1 MKKIQRNR
9 IFEKLGE
16 LSPYY
21 PLNMNQLITVFTSNF
36 SIGESLLTLD
46 EKCSPEGS
54 DSLLDI
60 AQELGLKQIVVVDHS
75 MIGFKKAHTAFS
87 KLGIQLIFGV
97 KFSAA
102 NNRFDES
109 CLRETSHHRVI
120 IFAKNDA
127 GCKELV
133 KLYSEAHT
141 KSDGFLDYSL
151 LKERWS
157 DNLDLVFPFY
167 NSFIHKNNFYGKQC
181 LPEYS
186 FTRPTFFVGD
196 HGLPYDS
203 ILRRKTLD
211 YATNHNL
218 NVQDAHF
225 IYYKNR
231 KDIDAFV
238 TYSILTNRKAGK
250 PQTLD
255 RPELEGMGSSDFSV
269 EAFLKKCL

>member
-1 MKKIQRNR
+1 MILP
-9 IFEKLGE
+9 IF
-16 LSPYY
+16 S
-21 PLNMNQLITVFTSNF
+21 SNF
-36 SIGESLLTLD
+36 SIGESLLTID
-46 EKCSPEGS
+46 EKSSPEGS
-54 DSLLDI
+54 NSLLDI
-60 AQELGLKQIVVVDHS
+60 AQELKLKQIVMVDS
-75 MIGFKKAHTAFS
+75 TMIGFKKLHEAFR
-87 KLGIQLIFGV
+87 KLNIQLIFGV

-102 NNRFDES
+102 NNRFDEPS
-109 CLRETSHHRVI
+109 LRETSHHRVI
-120 IFAKNDA
+120 VFAKNDA

-133 KLYSEAHT
+133 KLYSEAHA

-203 ILRRKTLD
+203 ILRQKTLD
-211 YATNHNL
+211 YAANHSL

-255 RPELEGMGSSDFSV
+255 RPELEGMGSNDFCL
-269 EAFLKKCL
+269 EAFLEKTHD

>member
-1 MKKIQRNR
+1 MILP
-9 IFEKLGE
+9 IF
-16 LSPYY
+16 S
-21 PLNMNQLITVFTSNF
+21 SNF
-36 SIGESLLTLD
+36 SIGNSLLTLD
-46 EKCSPEGS
+46 EKSSPEGS

-60 AQELGLKQIVVVDHS
+60 AQELYLKQIVVVDHT
-75 MIGFKKAHTAFS
+75 MIGFKKCHEAFK
-87 KLGIQLIFGV
+87 KLNIQLIFGV

-102 NNRFDES
+102 NNRFDEPS
-109 CLRETSHHRVI
+109 LRETSHHRVI
-120 IFAKNDA
+120 VFAKNDA

-186 FTRPTFFVGD
+186 FTRPTFFVFV
-196 HGLPYDS
+196 HGLPYDD
-203 ILRRKTLD
+203 ILRTKTLD
-211 YATNHNL
+211 YAANHGL
-218 NVQDAHF
+218 NVQEAHF

-238 TYSILTNRKAGK
+238 TYSILTDRKAGK

-255 RPELEGMGSSDFSV
+255 RPELEGMGSAEFSV
-269 EAFLKKCL
+269 ESYLEKIQ

>member
-1 MKKIQRNR
+1 MI
-9 IFEKLGE
+9 L
-16 LSPYY
+16 P
-21 PLNMNQLITVFTSNF
+21 VFSTSF
-36 SIGESLLTLD
+36 SIGDSILTLD
-46 EKCSPEGS
+46 EKPSQDGA

-60 AQELGLKQIVVVDHS
+60 VKELGLKQVVVVDS
-75 MIGFKKAHTAFS
+75 TMIGFKKSHEIFK
-87 KLGIQLIFGV
+87 KLGVQLIFGV

-102 NNRFDES
+102 NNRFDEPS
-109 CLRETSHHRVI
+109 LRETSHHRVI
-120 IFAKNDA
+120 VFAKNDA

-151 LKERWS
+151 LKEIWS
-157 DNLDLVFPFY
+157 ENLDLVFPFY

-186 FTRPTFFVGD
+186 FTRPTFLVGD
-196 HGLPYDS
+196 HGLPYDD
-203 ILRRKTLD
+203 ILRTKTLD
-211 YATNHNL
+211 YATNHGL
-218 NVQDAHF
+218 NVQEAHF

-231 KDIDAFV
+231 KNIDSFV

-255 RPELEGMGSSDFSV
+255 RPELEGMGSAEFSV
-269 EAFLKKCL
+269 ESYLEKIQ

>member
-1 MKKIQRNR
+1 MKI
-9 IFEKLGE
+9 L
-16 LSPYY
+16 P
-21 PLNMNQLITVFTSNF
+21 VFSTSF
-36 SIGESLLTLD
+36 SIGESLLTID
-46 EKCSPEGS
+46 EKSSPEGS

-60 AQELGLKQIVVVDHS
+60 TQELGLKQIVVVDS
-75 MIGFKKAHTAFS
+75 TMIGFKKLHTAFS

-102 NNRFDES
+102 NNRFDEPS
-109 CLRETSHHRVI
+109 LRETSHHRVI
-120 IFAKNDA
+120 VFAKNDA

-157 DNLDLVFPFY
+157 ENLDLVFPFY

-186 FTRPTFFVGD
+186 FTQPTFLFGE
-196 HGLPYDS
+196 HGLPFDS
-203 ILRRKTLD
+203 VLRQKTLD
-211 YATNHNL
+211 YAANHGL
-218 NVQDAHF
+218 NVQEAHF

-231 KDIDAFV
+231 ADMQAFV
-238 TYSILTNRKAGK
+238 TYSILTHRKAGR

-255 RPELEGMGSSDFSV
+255 RPELDGMGSNDFCV
-269 EAFLKKCL
+269 EAFLEKTHD

>member
-1 MKKIQRNR
+1 MILP
-9 IFEKLGE
+9 IF
-16 LSPYY
+16 
-21 PLNMNQLITVFTSNF
+21 TTNF
-36 SIGESLLTLD
+36 SIGHSLLTLD
-46 EKCSPEGS
+46 EKTSPDGT

-60 AQELGLKQIVVVDHS
+60 VKELNLKRCVIVDS
-75 MIGFKKAHTAFS
+75 TMIGFKKCHEAFK
-87 KLGIQLIFGV
+87 KLGVQLIFGV

-102 NNRFDES
+102 NNRFDELS
-109 CLRETSHHRVI
+109 LRETSHHRVI

-151 LKERWS
+151 LKEKWS

-186 FTRPTFFVGD
+186 FTRPTFLVGD
-196 HGLPYDS
+196 HGLPYDDV
-203 ILRRKTLD
+203 LRTKTLQ
-211 YATNHNL
+211 YATNHGL
-218 NVQDAHF
+218 NVQEAHF
-225 IYYKNR
+225 IYYKNK

-255 RPELEGMGSSDFSV
+255 RPELEGMGSNEFCV
-269 EAFLKKCL
+269 ENYLEKIQ

>member
-1 MKKIQRNR
+1 MILS
-9 IFEKLGE
+9 IF
-16 LSPYY
+16 S
-21 PLNMNQLITVFTSNF
+21 SNF
-36 SIGESLLTLD
+36 SIGESLLTID
-46 EKCSPEGS
+46 EKSSPEGS

-60 AQELGLKQIVVVDHS
+60 TQELGLKQIVVVDS
-75 MIGFKKAHTAFS
+75 TMIGFKKLHTAFS

-102 NNRFDES
+102 NNRFDEPI
-109 CLRETSHHRVI
+109 LRETSHHRVI
-120 IFAKNDA
+120 VFAKNDA

-157 DNLDLVFPFY
+157 ENLDLAFPFY

-196 HGLPYDS
+196 HGLPYDD
-203 ILRRKTLD
+203 ILRTKTLD
-211 YATNHNL
+211 YATNHGL
-218 NVQDAHF
+218 NVQEAHF

-231 KDIDAFV
+231 ADMPSFV
-238 TYSILTNRKAGK
+238 TYSILTHRKAGR

-255 RPELEGMGSSDFSV
+255 RPELEGMGSAEFCL
-269 EAFLKKCL
+269 EAFLEKCSPSKFSMSIPAQAVLY

>member
-1 MKKIQRNR
+1 
-9 IFEKLGE
+9 
-16 LSPYY
+16 
-21 PLNMNQLITVFTSNF
+21 MNQLISVFTSNF

-46 EKCSPEGS
+46 EKSSPEGS

-60 AQELGLKQIVVVDHS
+60 AQELSLKQIIVVDHT
-75 MIGFKKAHTAFS
+75 MIGFKKCHEAFK

-102 NNRFDES
+102 NNRFDEPS
-109 CLRETSHHRVI
+109 LRESSHHRVI
-120 IFAKNDA
+120 VFAKNDA

-151 LKERWS
+151 LKEKWS
-157 DNLDLVFPFY
+157 GNLDLVFPFY

-196 HGLPYDS
+196 HGLPYDDV
-203 ILRRKTLD
+203 LRTKTLQ
-211 YATNHNL
+211 YAANHGL
-218 NVQDAHF
+218 NVQEAHF
-225 IYYKNR
+225 IYYKNK

-238 TYSILTNRKAGK
+238 TYSILTNRKVGK

-255 RPELEGMGSSDFSV
+255 RPELEGMGSNEFSL
-269 EAFLKKCL
+269 ESYIEKIS